1 MRIRYGGLA
10 AATMLTMAATA
21 ALPTV
26 TNIGLSQNDDTRLVT
41 ITYTLTGDT
50 PAIVTADILTNGV
63 SVGAVSALSGDINKM
78 ITPTGGTYTAYW
90 QPRID
95 LPGVVLDPSTV
106 TAKLTVWDRA
116 APPDYMAVDL
126 TVSNSRSFY
135 PNAESVPFGVTNRRY
150 KTDVLLMRK
159 IPAAG
164 REFLMGS
171 STNLSPYST
180 VELGRKTQEFR
191 LHPVVFTNDFYIG
204 VFELTYRQFR
214 LVTDVMPDWYFA
226 KDDNIDFRREVDVDV
241 RPITDFRYH
250 QLRVKSESSIPA
262 QADYDIYWP
271 VSGHQIVEGTGAYF
285 EAFRKLTGLEID
297 CPTEAQ
303 WEYACRAGSPTSLYT
318 WENITN
324 IVVSENLDGI
334 AWYAG
339 NWDKDPNAITSSS
352 GTKQA
357 HEVGLLK
364 PNAFG
369 LYDMLGNVYEYCL
382 DNMSATP
389 ETAYGTYNTSE
400 VTEPVGGS
408 TSVGITARRAVR
420 GGSFNAA
427 AGSIRAGYR
436 ISVNTS
442 STYIPASMD
451 AYMLEA
457 NGGLGDMASNSGVR
471 LACPAVIPLPATVL
485 EGE

>member
-1 MRIRYGGLA
+1 MRIRYGSLA
-10 AATMLTMAATA
+10 AATMLTMSATA

-26 TNIGLSQNDDTRLVT
+26 SNIALSQNDDTRLVT

-63 SVGAVSALSGDINKM
+63 SVGSVGALSGDINKL
-78 ITPTGGTYTAYW
+78 ITPTGGTCTAYW
-90 QPRID
+90 QPRVD

-116 APPDYMAVDL
+116 SPPDYMAVDL
-126 TVSNSRSFY
+126 AVSNSLSFY

-180 VELGRKTQEFR
+180 VELGRRTQEFR
-191 LHPVVFTNDFYIG
+191 LHPVIFTNDFYIG

-214 LVTDVMPDWYFA
+214 RVVGKIPSWHFA
-226 KDDNIDFRREVDVDV
+226 KDDTVDFAREIDLDV
-241 RPITDFRYH
+241 RPITGFRYH
-250 QLRVKSESSIPA
+250 QLRVTSADDCPA
-262 QADYDIYWP
+262 KDDYDIYWP
-271 VSGHQIVEGTGAYF
+271 VFRHQIVEGTGAYF

-303 WEYACRAGSPTSLYT
+303 WEYACRAGCPSTLYT
-318 WENITN
+318 GENITN
-324 IVVSENLDGI
+324 IVVSENLDAI

-339 NWDKDPNAITSSS
+339 NWDKDPNAITSSA
-352 GTKQA
+352 GKKQA

-382 DNMSATP
+382 DNMSAT
-389 ETAYGTYNTSE
+389 ETTAYGTYDTSE

-408 TSVGITARRAVR
+408 TSVGITSRRAIR
-420 GGSFNAA
+420 GGAFNVT
-427 AGSIRAGYR
+427 AGAIRPGYR
-436 ISVNTS
+436 ISINPS
-442 STYIPASMD
+442 STGVPVSMD
-451 AYMLEA
+451 FYSKEE
-457 NGGLGDMASNSGVR
+457 NGGLGELPNGGVR
-471 LACPAVIPLPATVL
+471 LTCPAVIPLTATVL